1 MRNRSAKD
9 NFFGYGRIQRLTP
22 AGISLRTLC
31 RSRRQARLTWFA
43 IIELPKNAI
52 EFLSGVGIR
61 NILKLRHAVINHHT
75 VKVARQFQTKDPRR
89 MRSERNERQYS
100 TWVDRSFR
108 LRQCS
113 GGSTGN
119 LPVASRGLAPC

>member
-9 NFFGYGRIQRLTP
+9 NFLGYGRIQRLTP

-31 RSRRQARLTWFA
+31 RSRRQARLNWS

-52 EFLSGVGIR
+52 RFLPGVGRR
-61 NILKLRHAVINHHT
+61 NISKLRHSVINYHT

-100 TWVDRSFR
+100 TWVDGSLRF
-108 LRQCS
+108 RQCS

-119 LPVASRGLAPC
+119 LPVVSRGLAPC